1 MFSPRSGTPAAK
13 MDGQIPEE
21 VKKQRLLT
29 LNEHINHWARVN
41 NEKYQDRVV
50 EVLCEGTSKKDDTV
64 YSGYSRE
71 NKLVNF
77 RSDYDPTGKIVKV
90 RITGVKSFS
99 LDGIALP
106 LETE

>member
-1 MFSPRSGTPAAK
+1 MEN
-13 MDGQIPEE
+13 QIPENI
-21 VKKQRLLT
+21 KQERLLR

-41 NEKYQDRVV
+41 NEKYMDTVV

-77 RSDYDPTGKIVKV
+77 KSDYNPTGKIVKV
-90 RITGVKSFS
+90 HITGVKSFS

-106 LETE
+106 QETD